1 MYLRLILIKLILY
14 VLVILEVDL
23 GFISFKKVLFKT
35 KFWRYKVLI
44 IMKLL
49 IDNIK
54 KEEDESLLEVKSFGV
69 RKIYNI
75 LIILWMVVKIFINLV
90 VFFILIGFGELVK

>member
-23 GFISFKKVLFKT
+23 GFISFKKVLFKM

-75 LIILWMVVKIFINLV
+75 LIILWLLKFL
-90 VFFILIGFGELVK
+90 LI

>member
-75 LIILWMVVKIFINLV
+75 LIILWLLKFL
-90 VFFILIGFGELVK
+90 LIWLYFLF

>member
-23 GFISFKKVLFKT
+23 GFISFKKVLFKM
-35 KFWRYKVLI
+35 KFWCYKVLI

-54 KEEDESLLEVKSFGV
+54 KEEDELLLEVKSFGV
-69 RKIYNI
+69 RNIYNI
-75 LIILWMVVKIFINLV
+75 LIILWLLKFL
-90 VFFILIGFGELVK
+90 LIWLYFLF